1 MRYFVISVLF
11 CYLLKVIGKDD
22 LHNLTISEKDKLEE
36 LLVRHGLT
44 TWVPLTLLNKDGT
57 VQDLMIA
64 EVLLTRVLPMGALF
78 KGVSCLGLGD
88 MLRKNP
94 DLVTKVFPSTE
105 DAQVD
110 AELMTKKVKLDDY
123 ERMDSQEKEQALQW
137 FLQFIKEFDTP
148 EGIMYSISTYGN
160 MVHHW

>member
-1 MRYFVISVLF
+1 MKYFVISVLF

-22 LHNLTISEKDKLEE
+22 LYNLAISEKDKLEE

-64 EVLLTRVLPMGALF
+64 EVLLTRVLPMEALF

-94 DLVTKVFPSTE
+94 DLVTKVSLP
-105 DAQVD
+105 
-110 AELMTKKVKLDDY
+110 L
-123 ERMDSQEKEQALQW
+123 RMHKWMQNL
-137 FLQFIKEFDTP
+137 
-148 EGIMYSISTYGN
+148 
-160 MVHHW
+160 